1 MEEED
6 KQLGHKKTKTFFPSQ
21 VCSIFIIMTMTRALW
36 ASLTMQKIYADTQYM
51 RSCINSLTHTPHGEA
66 MTELFNKTNRY
77 DNNKT
82 QTKTF

>member
-1 MEEED
+1 
-6 KQLGHKKTKTFFPSQ
+6 
-21 VCSIFIIMTMTRALW
+21 
-36 ASLTMQKIYADTQYM
+36 MQKIYADTQYM